1 MEILIIGAVRGA
13 LYSLI
18 AVGFVLIFSVGG
30 ILNLAH
36 GTYYMLGAYLTY
48 IFYTLVL
55 GAGGINLLILSVLLA
70 VLSVGIFACL
80 MYYILLR
87 PYIHSLTYVMVMTLA
102 LALFVSEVM
111 SLLFDVSGT
120 SVPSLIEGSMTIGGV
135 KIINQQLILI
145 PITALILPS
154 LWYFLKRT
162 KMGQS
167 IDAVSQERTGAI
179 LMGVSVETA
188 TLITTGLSAT
198 LAALAGALI
207 APVSSVVPEMWL
219 FPLIKAFAI
228 AILGGMGSL
237 VGSIIASFLIG
248 YAEVLSSFLINEQL
262 TELVALVVIILVL
275 IFKPSGIMGYK
286 LR

>member
-18 AVGFVLIFSVGG
+18 AIGFVLVFSVGG

-36 GTYYMLGAYLTY
+36 GTYYMLGAYLTF
-48 IFYTLVL
+48 IFYTMVFSGEGTSCLVL
-55 GAGGINLLILSVLLA
+55 SA
-70 VLSVGIFACL
+70 VLSVLSVAIFACL
-80 MYYILLR
+80 IYYAVLR
-87 PYIHSLTYVMVMTLA
+87 PHIESFIYVMVMTLA
-102 LALFVSEVM
+102 LALFVGEVM
-111 SLLFDVSGT
+111 SLLFGVSGT
-120 SVPSLIEGSMTIGGV
+120 SVPSFVEGSIRIGGV

-145 PITALILPS
+145 PIAGLILPG
-154 LWYFLKRT
+154 LWYFLKKT

-167 IDAVSQERTGAI
+167 IDAVAQERTGAI

-188 TLITTGLSAT
+188 TIVTSALSAG

-207 APVSSVVPEMWL
+207 APVSSVVPDMWL

-237 VGSIIASFLIG
+237 VGSVVASFVIG
-248 YAEVLSSFLINEQL
+248 YAEVLSSFLISEQL
-262 TELVALVVIILVL
+262 TELVALVVIVLVL
-275 IFKPSGIMGYK
+275 ILKPSGIMGYK
-286 LR
+286 IR

>member
-1 MEILIIGAVRGA
+1 
-13 LYSLI
+13 
-18 AVGFVLIFSVGG
+18 
-30 ILNLAH
+30 
-36 GTYYMLGAYLTY
+36 
-48 IFYTLVL
+48 
-55 GAGGINLLILSVLLA
+55 
-70 VLSVGIFACL
+70 
-80 MYYILLR
+80 
-87 PYIHSLTYVMVMTLA
+87 
-102 LALFVSEVM
+102 
-111 SLLFDVSGT
+111 
-120 SVPSLIEGSMTIGGV
+120 
-135 KIINQQLILI
+135 
-145 PITALILPS
+145 
-154 LWYFLKRT
+154 
-162 KMGQS
+162 MGQS

-188 TLITTGLSAT
+188 TLITTGLSAA

>member
-18 AVGFVLIFSVGG
+18 AVGFVLVFSVGG

-36 GTYYMLGAYLTY
+36 GTYFMLGAYLTY
-48 IFYTLVL
+48 IFYALVF
-55 GAGGINLLILSVLLA
+55 GQGGVGILILSTLLA
-70 VLSVGIFACL
+70 VVAVAFLAVLI
-80 MYYILLR
+80 YYILLR
-87 PYIHSLTYVMVMTLA
+87 PHIESLVYVMVMTLA
-102 LALFVSEVM
+102 LALFVGEVM
-111 SLLFDVSGT
+111 SILFGVSGT
-120 SVPSLIEGSMTIGGV
+120 SVPSMLDGSVSLGGIRV
-135 KIINQQLILI
+135 IKQQLILI
-145 PITALILPS
+145 PIAGLILFG

-162 KMGQS
+162 KMGQG
-167 IDAVSQERTGAI
+167 IDAVAQERTGAV

-188 TLITTGLSAT
+188 TLVTSALSAG

-228 AILGGMGSL
+228 AILGGIGSL
-237 VGSIIASFLIG
+237 AGSVIASFVIG
-248 YAEVLSSFLINEQL
+248 YAEVAGSFVVSDQL
-262 TELVALVVIILVL
+262 TEMLALVVIILVL
-275 IFKPSGIMGYK
+275 LFKPSGIMGYK